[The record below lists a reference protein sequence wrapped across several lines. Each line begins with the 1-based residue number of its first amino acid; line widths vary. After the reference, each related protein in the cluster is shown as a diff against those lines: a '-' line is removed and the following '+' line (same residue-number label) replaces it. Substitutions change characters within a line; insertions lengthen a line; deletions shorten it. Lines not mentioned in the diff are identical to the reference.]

1 MRKEVKTKMFI
12 QLNKKQS
19 QVLAT
24 LFFNNRAGRKYMTS
38 RSIKE
43 QCQFEKSAIVAGCL
57 TRLIHE
63 GFIDTETQEL
73 LDGSVCNF
81 YYIPDE
87 VMERLNTIVSFEIQ
101 RK

>member
-1 MRKEVKTKMFI
+1 MFI
-12 QLNKKQS
+12 QFNKKQS

-43 QCQFEKSAIVAGCL
+43 QCRFEKSATVAGCL
-57 TRLIHE
+57 TRLIRE
-63 GFIDTETQEL
+63 GFVDIETQEL
-73 LDGSVCNF
+73 LDKTVCNF

-87 VMERLNTIVSFEIQ
+87 VMEKLNTMVSFKI
-101 RK
+101 